1 MRSAIVLLL
10 PVVHR
15 PSFHCP
21 AWREQLDRE
30 LDARNEMTVAAPAR
44 TRPLV
49 VSHRPEVDHGRR

>member
-49 VSHRPEVDHGRR
+49 VSHRPEGQ